1 MFARVAALTLVAA
14 FLFAPLIAPAQN
26 FQQAPSVSLSEAGA
40 TIESVTVETYG
51 VVTRAQVWQYLSL
64 RKGSVL
70 EQYALDQDYA
80 NLVRLAGLRTR
91 LVIVRGSS
99 AHTVRLHWI
108 VMAKWLAP
116 TAHPFYG
123 DQPLSAPIQGIGY
136 VITGPPIDSRG
147 SNFSTYSQFSRR
159 ANLER
164 VLFTSPLQVDPTSG
178 QESDFIFDTFGARGV
193 FRASEPLAINIYS
206 WTAGSEA
213 LWLQHETNGDQLE
226 FGMRTQ
232 HSTTADSSGI
242 VAPSLYPTN
251 EAPAKNTLLEAGLS
265 HGCTAPSTQ
274 WYPPYCDM
282 QYRFEAF
289 DAIGVLGA
297 TSEYQT
303 YIADVARY
311 LAVGKSTLA
320 FHAFAARTGGV
331 VPDSFLVCGT
341 ARAYPKAFCGTDAQT
356 LTAEYRLDDERADV
370 IKFSFFTETTASR
383 VRGGT
388 QPWALPTFQWHPDSG
403 VGVTYRNMLRVDLA
417 YGTEGGRLSVAL
429 QGQTF

>member
-1 MFARVAALTLVAA
+1 MFARVGAVTLVAA
-14 FLFAPLIAPAQN
+14 LFFAPRIATAQK
-26 FQQAPSVSLSEAGA
+26 FQQPPSVSLSEAGA

-51 VVTRAQVWQYLSL
+51 VITRDVVWRYLSL

-70 EQYALDQDYA
+70 EQTALDQDYA
-80 NLVRLAGLRTR
+80 NLVRLAGTRTR
-91 LVIVRGSS
+91 LIITRGSS
-99 AHTVRLHWI
+99 EHTVRLHWI
-108 VMAKWLAP
+108 VMAKWLEP
-116 TAHPFYG
+116 TDHPFYG

-136 VITGPPIDSRG
+136 VVTGPPIDNRG

-164 VLFTSPLQVDPTSG
+164 VLFTSPLSVDSNSG
-178 QESDFIFDTFGARGV
+178 QESDLIFDTFGARGV
-193 FRASEPLAINIYS
+193 FRASYPLAINIYS

-226 FGMRTQ
+226 FGVRTQ

-242 VAPSLYPTN
+242 TAPSLYATN

-265 HGCTAPSTQ
+265 HGCPVPSTQ
-274 WYPPYCDM
+274 WYPPFCDM
-282 QYRFEAF
+282 QYRVEAF

-297 TSEYQT
+297 TSEYQS

-311 LAVGKSTLA
+311 LSVGPSTLA

-356 LTAEYRLDDERADV
+356 LTAEYRLFDERSEIV
-370 IKFSFFTETTASR
+370 KFSFFTETTASR

-403 VGVTYRNMLRVDLA
+403 VGITYRNMLRVDLA
-417 YGTEGGRLSVAL
+417 YGTEGGRLSIAL